1 MTHNTIYPC
10 AVISRRR
17 NCLLHFIRN
26 FYLHAAGSLKRLP
39 CLIASCFFL
48 LSASGQAPVIT
59 NFTPFTEYVNKFI
72 TINGN
77 NFSPDTTANAVYI
90 GGSRARVTSA
100 STTSLTVQVLP
111 GATSDFL
118 RVTTNGLTGYSKK
131 RFLVFFSGLGYIA
144 PGCFHPIEPL
154 DNTSANT
161 ALGDL
166 DGDGMQD
173 MAVIHTRSL
182 MPYSGNLATVSL
194 HRNVS
199 GYTFGFDLLQ
209 TIRLPEQYSYSIH
222 LNDLDRDGKT
232 DLVISPVNQPF
243 LLFYKN
249 NSTPGN
255 INFNAALRINVPQP
269 LNLFRFLDMDGDGK
283 EDLVMTEDGSVKIL
297 LNKSTNEN
305 ILYARPFN
313 ITFANNLFPTA
324 FADMNADGK
333 TDIVISP
340 ANTFFDF
347 PYVQIIKNDGTP
359 GLLSFNSREYVYTG
373 LKQSSNAKT
382 GDMDLDGLPE
392 IVVAD
397 NLSDSIAVLKNKSPL
412 DHFSFETPM
421 KLLFPVNAPSL
432 IIRDVDGDNLSDIV
446 GVKNSV
452 YVMKNTS
459 NFVYLS
465 YAPAVKYSDGT
476 FSSLIDI
483 KDMNGDGQPDI
494 AVGFNEFDQSPA
506 TYILKNQMNVPAADT
521 PRLRSFFPKSATTN
535 DTIVISG
542 YPFRGIT
549 EILLGNTPVKEFT
562 INSTTLIFAIV
573 GDGSSGNLTIKNLLA
588 SDSLPG
594 FTYKP
599 QPTSLKLISTLP
611 YSACKGEEV
620 KFKVTI
626 IRRPPNSY
634 YRWFKNN
641 VQLPFNGE
649 YRTRSLKPGDKIW
662 ATLFV
667 NNKPSISSDTITV
680 GELTDVVKPT
690 IKIVQ
695 STKEACKS
703 SPVKFTA
710 VTSGGGNAPSY
721 QWYKNNMQVGTN
733 SASYVDT
740 ALKSGDSVFCVLNVA
755 EQCAI
760 VPVAS
765 KSLGIIV
772 YNNIPDKPSPIAG
785 LSLVN
790 PGQTGIQFSINPVDE
805 VRTYRWQIPQGT
817 SIVAGQGTNTI
828 TMNWGNTAGKIS
840 IGLLNPCGSSTI
852 VTKSVAITGSTLR
865 TAGGDNGNP
874 LQLPDL
880 TVYPNPANSKTTVE
894 FSGRS
899 DTEYTVQLR
908 DASGKLL
915 QSQKAIMMKGRA
927 AVTLNTANYL
937 PGVYYVIVTNELN
950 EIVSRRLLIGR

>member
-1 MTHNTIYPC
+1 MKNNTVVLC
-10 AVISRRR
+10 TAISRLR
-17 NCLLHFIRN
+17 NCLLYRTT
-26 FYLHAAGSLKRLP
+26 SLKQLP
-39 CLIASCFFL
+39 CLIASCFLF
-48 LSASGQAPVIT
+48 LSASAQAPVIT
-59 NFTPFTEYVNKFI
+59 EITPFTEYVNKFI

-77 NFSPDTTANAVYI
+77 NFSPDTAANAVYI

-111 GATSDFL
+111 GATSDFI
-118 RVTTNGLTGYSKK
+118 RVTTNGLTGISKK
-131 RFLVFFSGLGYIA
+131 RFLVFSSGLGYIA

-154 DNTSANT
+154 DNSSANT

-173 MAVIHTRSL
+173 MAIIHTKSL

-199 GYTFGFDLLQ
+199 GYSFGFDLMQ
-209 TIRLPEQYSYSIH
+209 TIRLPEQYSYSVH

-269 LNLFRFLDMDGDGK
+269 LNLFQFLDMDGDGK
-283 EDLVMTEDGSVKIL
+283 EDLVITENGSAKIL
-297 LNKSTNEN
+297 LNKSSNEN
-305 ILYARPFN
+305 ILYAAPFN

-333 TDIVISP
+333 TDIILSP

-347 PYVQIIKNDGTP
+347 PYVQIVRNDATP
-359 GLLSFNSREYVYTG
+359 GLLSFNSRENVYTG

-382 GDMDLDGLPE
+382 GDMDQDGLPE

-412 DHFSFETPM
+412 DHFSFEAPL
-421 KLLFPVNAPSL
+421 KLLFPVNATSL
-432 IIRDVDGDNLSDIV
+432 TIRDVDGDNLTDIA
-446 GVKNSV
+446 GVKNAV
-452 YVMKNTS
+452 YVRKNTS

-465 YAPAVKYSDGT
+465 YAPAVKYSDGI

-483 KDMNGDGQPDI
+483 KDMNGDGQADI
-494 AVGFNEFDQSPA
+494 TVGFNQFDQSPA

-535 DTIVISG
+535 DTIVIDG

-562 INSTTLIFAIV
+562 IAGTTLIFAIV
-573 GDGSSGNLTIKNLLA
+573 GEGSSGNLTIKNLLA

-599 QPTSLKLISTLP
+599 QPTSLKVISTLP

-620 KFKVTI
+620 KFNATI
-626 IRRPPNSY
+626 IKRPPNSY
-634 YRWFKNN
+634 YKWFKNN

-649 YRTRSLKPGDKIW
+649 YHTKLLKQGDKIW

-680 GELTDVVKPT
+680 GYLTDVVKPT

-695 STKEACKS
+695 STREVCKG

-710 VTSGGGNAPSY
+710 IISGGGNEPSY
-721 QWYKNNMQVGTN
+721 QWYKNNILVGTN
-733 SASYVDT
+733 SSSYIDT
-740 ALKSGDSVFCVLNVA
+740 TLKNGDSVFCVLNVA

-765 KSLGIIV
+765 KALGITV
-772 YNNIPDKPSPIAG
+772 YNHIPDKPSAIAG
-785 LSLVN
+785 PSLVN
-790 PGQTGIQFSINPVDE
+790 PRQTGIQFSIDPVDE
-805 VRTYRWQIPQGT
+805 VRTYQWQIPQGT
-817 SIVAGQGTNTI
+817 SIVAGKGTNAI

-840 IGLLNPCGSSTI
+840 IGLLNPCGSSAI
-852 VTKSVAITGSTLR
+852 VTKPVAITASALR
-865 TAGGDNGNP
+865 TAGGDNGNT
-874 LQLPDL
+874 LQLSDL
-880 TVYPNPANSKTTVE
+880 TVYPNPANTSTTVE
-894 FSGRS
+894 FSGSS
-899 DTEYTVQLR
+899 DRRYFVQLH
-908 DASGKLL
+908 DATGKIL
-915 QSQKAIMMKGRA
+915 QSQKATMVKGRII
-927 AVTLNTANYL
+927 TILNTSNYT
-937 PGVYYVIVTNELN
+937 PGVYYVVVTNELN
-950 EIVSRRLLIGR
+950 QTVSKRLLIGK